1 MLEFGIERVYLRR
14 IGLSTRDCCR
24 EAARESSLAMKC
36 PKKSEL
42 LRLQSLYKTD
52 ARIAEVLAVE
62 EYLVAY
68 WRRKKGLPRYSAP
81 KFSYEQIEELWSRYG
96 DDFRC
101 GRELN
106 ISKAAFYSWRRK
118 YNILE
123 RPAVLK
129 LEQLELR
136 LGGTPAA
143 SSIPTM
149 ASPKTGSRKIRE
161 RCESEWP
168 DSQIAADWRL
178 HDVEDDTSRHT
189 CISPGPQPVAPRA
202 RFAPDAIPPGE
213 LSEPIWLSDEF
224 GQLEWQIIE
233 ARTILPGQLVI
244 DTDSRIAGLGGAG
257 ILVMSEADARN
268 TSARVLKIEVTRK
281 LGVKVEIEDLVL
293 ALIARG
299 IHEDWNGA
307 IVELLGVPVERLSI
321 DRKVKLASLIVHYG
335 ATAALIPFDDVIRR
349 HFGRQLRGRFPQCH
363 PDRTAVYDSEHFIE
377 GGGVTQLLASS
388 SKDISSPRPKYG
400 GGVIIGPA
408 ALPYEIEQIAT
419 IVRGRRIASDQA
431 LLVCPATPGVLRQAQ
446 KRGWME
452 TIASAGGSVLDVALA
467 RRMGIDG
474 VVDLAAGSSKQ
485 VCCTRPVACAAEDV
499 HLQVT
504 SARTV
509 GEMLRFV

>member
-1 MLEFGIERVYLRR
+1 
-14 IGLSTRDCCR
+14 
-24 EAARESSLAMKC
+24 MKC

-136 LGGTPAA
+136 LGGAPAA
-143 SSIPTM
+143 SATPTVT
-149 ASPKTGSRKIRE
+149 APKTGSDKIRE
-161 RCESEWP
+161 RCGAEWP
-168 DSQIAADWRL
+168 DSQLAADWRL
-178 HDVEDDTSRHT
+178 HDVADNGSQHT
-189 CISPGPQPVAPRA
+189 VLSPGPQPIAPRS
-202 RFAPDAIPPGE
+202 RFAPDAIPSAELEEPLW
-213 LSEPIWLSDEF
+213 LSEEF
-224 GQLEWQIIE
+224 GQIEWQLIE
-233 ARTILPGQLVI
+233 ARAILPGQLVI

-257 ILVMSEADARN
+257 ILVLSDERARN
-268 TSARVLKIEVTRK
+268 QSTRVLKIEVTRK
-281 LGVKVEIEDLVL
+281 LGSKIEVEDLAL
-293 ALIARG
+293 AFLARG
-299 IHEDWNGA
+299 VQADWNGA
-307 IVELLGVPVERLSI
+307 IVELLGAAVERLSI
-321 DRKVKLASLIVHYG
+321 DRKAKLASLIVHYG
-335 ATAALIPFDDVIRR
+335 AAAAMTPFDDVIRR
-349 HFGRQLRGRFPQCH
+349 HFGRQLRGRFPQSH
-363 PDRTAVYDSEHFIE
+363 PDRTAVYDREHFIE
-377 GGGVTQLLASS
+377 GSGLTPLVANSGTEVTQ
-388 SKDISSPRPKYG
+388 PKSTYS

-408 ALPYEIEQIAT
+408 ALPYEIEQIAQT
-419 IVRGRRIASDQA
+419 VRGRRVAGDQA

-452 TIASAGGSVLDVALA
+452 IIASAGGSLLDVGLS
-467 RRMGIDG
+467 RRMGLNG
-474 VVDLAAGSSKQ
+474 VLNLAAGSTGQ
-485 VCCTRPVACAAEDV
+485 VCCTRPVCCSSDGVAIST
-499 HLQVT
+499 T
-504 SARTV
+504 SARTA
-509 GEMLRFV
+509 GDLLRFV